1 MSAGRRA
8 AVVAAAGAGRVFTA
22 EYNQAMRK
30 FFAAVALLAGGASV
44 MLAQSKPV
52 QPPPDTKPEGVLMAP
67 QAPLDERPRE
77 RCSLLRRN
85 RSIPISK
92 GRAWLIQRFTAHVAM
107 VAVLLATV
115 VG

>member
-1 MSAGRRA
+1 MIARLA
-8 AVVAAAGAGRVFTA
+8 AVGAPGEGIDNPAA
-22 EYNQAMRK
+22 
-30 FFAAVALLAGGASV
+30 
-44 MLAQSKPV
+44 
-52 QPPPDTKPEGVLMAP
+52 
-67 QAPLDERPRE
+67 LDERPRQ

-92 GRAWLIQRFTAHVAM
+92 GGAWLIQRFTAHMAM